1 MLTNWALHTLVSSVH
16 SICAQ
21 GKVFFQCRICN
32 ETLTVAPY
40 FLHPQHKPSGVK
52 YAYQTYFIYI
62 QSSNMKSIFCH
73 PGITRYSQN
82 RPHFKD
88 IFSQKEEDLRAKG
101 LMRTSILEWFLLKVF
116 NVKYFQRTS
125 SKWPWMSKL
134 KISWIVTIWTKN
146 VQSHF
151 CCPPRVPD
159 EYRGDFKKKKRFPPR
174 QRETSK
180 KKKKREEETWFNSLS
195 GFKSSMKPN
204 LSLKHGDVLI
214 WKPQTA
220 SCMLTRTGTGRWKGD
235 VAEHN
240 GP

>member
-1 MLTNWALHTLVSSVH
+1 MLSLTIRNQDAHQLSTSHFGFFSTLHLRPRQGVLSMQNMQWNTH
-16 SICAQ
+16 SCTI
-21 GKVFFQCRICN
+21 
-32 ETLTVAPY
+32 

-82 RPHFKD
+82 RPHFKY

-159 EYRGDFKKKKRFPPR
+159 EYRGDLKKKKDFPRGKERHP
-174 QRETSK
+174 K
-180 KKKKREEETWFNSLS
+180 KKKKEKKKRDSTLFQGSKALWSPIYLWN
-195 GFKSSMKPN
+195 
-204 LSLKHGDVLI
+204 
-214 WKPQTA
+214 
-220 SCMLTRTGTGRWKGD
+220 TGMF
-235 VAEHN
+235 
-240 GP
+240 